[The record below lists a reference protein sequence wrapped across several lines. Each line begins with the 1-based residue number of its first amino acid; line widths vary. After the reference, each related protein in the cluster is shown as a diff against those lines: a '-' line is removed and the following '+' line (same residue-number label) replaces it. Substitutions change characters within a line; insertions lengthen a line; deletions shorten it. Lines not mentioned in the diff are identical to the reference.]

1 MILVTGGARCGKSAF
16 AEQYA
21 AHIGSKGIYIAT
33 SQIIDDEM
41 ERRIELHR
49 AKRREAPIQWETYEE
64 PYDLADRIQRLNDEL
79 KSDADTVV
87 LVDCMSIWLS
97 NWQLSYER
105 AETEYEHQDEA
116 QRRIL
121 AKIEQLVD
129 AITSFE
135 GHMILVTTEVGDSIV
150 PQQRL
155 GRRFRDAVGLM
166 NQFLAA
172 QSDQV
177 FLVTAGI
184 PVDIKKLAFTF
195 DE

>member
-49 AKRREAPIQWETYEE
+49 AKRREAPIQWDTYEE
-64 PYDLADRIQRLNDEL
+64 PYDLADRIHQLNEDV
-79 KSDADTVV
+79 DPNAVV

-97 NWQLSYER
+97 NWLLSYER

-116 QRRIL
+116 QRRIM

-129 AITSFE
+129 AVSSYK
-135 GHMILVTTEVGDSIV
+135 GHIILVTSEVGDSIV

-172 QSDQV
+172 QSEQV

-195 DE
+195 NK